1 MSRET
6 LSRVLDEAASL
17 GVMKLG
23 LTGGEPTLYPD
34 LEGVIREAKHLG
46 FWVSL
51 KTHGVLSSR
60 RLHALW
66 EAGLNRIVVSLHGL
80 AKVHDSFTGV
90 SKSFE
95 KTMAIVEDALALG
108 IQVEVSITV
117 TAVNRN
123 EIVPLI
129 AALEHL
135 ELDINV
141 SHVVSDRHDG
151 VEIPIRLKLSH
162 DEWMDYFNSL
172 PDHLRP
178 ETVDS
183 LSFKCGCATSNF
195 AITHTGQVQPCIS
208 VPWCAGSVHEQSLQE
223 IWVNSPVFQERF
235 EAMVVTTFPLAILVR
250 FKARAFVTH
259 PISFRADTRIP
270 ERIRSSVFRPRRSRN
285 SSACVRP
292 RGMLALP
299 VIPSR

>member
-6 LSRVLDEAASL
+6 LSRVLNEAASL

-162 DEWMDYFNSL
+162 DEWMEYFSSL

-223 IWVNSPVFQERF
+223 IWVNSPVFQEIRGYGRDDFSACNSCPVQGACFRHPSNLISSGHAYTGKNPEQCVQAEALSEF
-235 EAMVVTTFPLAILVR
+235 ERL
-250 FKARAFVTH
+250 
-259 PISFRADTRIP
+259 
-270 ERIRSSVFRPRRSRN
+270 RSSARH
-285 SSACVRP
+285 A
-292 RGMLALP
+292 ALP
-299 VIPSR
+299 VIPNR

>member
-1 MSRET
+1 MDNT
-6 LSRVLDEAASL
+6 AAS
-17 GVMKLG
+17 GG
-23 LTGGEPTLYPD
+23 LHEPRDAHGSWTGSIAWRYEAWSHGGEPTLYPD
-34 LEGVIREAKHLG
+34 LEGVVREAKHLG

-129 AALEHL
+129 AALEH
-135 ELDINV
+135 
-141 SHVVSDRHDG
+141 
-151 VEIPIRLKLSH
+151 
-162 DEWMDYFNSL
+162 
-172 PDHLRP
+172 
-178 ETVDS
+178 
-183 LSFKCGCATSNF
+183 
-195 AITHTGQVQPCIS
+195 
-208 VPWCAGSVHEQSLQE
+208 
-223 IWVNSPVFQERF
+223 
-235 EAMVVTTFPLAILVR
+235 
-250 FKARAFVTH
+250 
-259 PISFRADTRIP
+259 
-270 ERIRSSVFRPRRSRN
+270 
-285 SSACVRP
+285 
-292 RGMLALP
+292 
-299 VIPSR
+299 

>member
-1 MSRET
+1 
-6 LSRVLDEAASL
+6 
-17 GVMKLG
+17 MKLG

-66 EAGLNRIVVSLHGL
+66 EAGLNRIVVSSHGL
-80 AKVHDSFTGV
+80 AKVHGNFTGV
-90 SKSFE
+90 SEVFE
-95 KTMAIVEDALALG
+95 KTMTIVEDALALG
-108 IQVEVSITV
+108 IQVGVSVTV

-129 AALEHL
+129 AALEQP

-151 VEIPIRLKLSH
+151 VLIPIRLKLSH

-178 ETVDS
+178 KQ
-183 LSFKCGCATSNF
+183 LIHGFKCGCMTSNTPLRIHF
-195 AITHTGQVQPCIS
+195 NSGAAMCSGTLRCAIQFMS
-208 VPWCAGSVHEQSLQE
+208 S
-223 IWVNSPVFQERF
+223 RF
-235 EAMVVTTFPLAILVR
+235 R
-250 FKARAFVTH
+250 K
-259 PISFRADTRIP
+259 S
-270 ERIRSSVFRPRRSRN
+270 
-285 SSACVRP
+285 
-292 RGMLALP
+292 G
-299 VIPSR
+299 